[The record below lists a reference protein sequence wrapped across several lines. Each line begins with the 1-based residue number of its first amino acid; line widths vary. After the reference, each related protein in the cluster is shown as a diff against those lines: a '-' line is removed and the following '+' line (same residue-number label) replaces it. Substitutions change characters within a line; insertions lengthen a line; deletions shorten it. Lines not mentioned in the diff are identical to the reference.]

1 MVRKSKK
8 QKNTRGSGLRRNLTR
23 VGNTGE
29 WVGAATRPPFSVHD
43 SGELVT
49 PELLVWM
56 EVRSE
61 LVVGQHLTLAE
72 TVQAN
77 LGSLLV
83 SSIEAPLIGLPRRPS
98 HVRVASSQEAESVRA
113 ALPDMEVTVA
123 PIPEIDQL
131 VDMMAAS
138 FAAQSSGDPWD
149 YLSLLDATPAVVRSL
164 FDASAD
170 LWTAPP
176 WRAASD
182 WAVLRI
188 DAPSIGI
195 SGACLSIIGA
205 LGEDFGFVLFPSS
218 EDFLEYLEHAQEA
231 SQFEPGAE
239 ADIGSSFISLN
250 FERGAD
256 LPKPARRK
264 IARHH
269 LEVAAPDAYPMVM
282 SVTRNGEQLAP
293 GAQDLIVL
301 TACARGLAAF
311 HAQHHELFFEHQA
324 TPATLEL
331 TTEEGVELHV
341 SGPHDLDNEE
351 LFDSGYPPSPLRVID
366 QGLAEKIVRAAVG
379 WYGDLWWREFVDDDD
394 LLDPPDFGMPIVIYH
409 VDNCGE
415 TLGDRLASSGE
426 PLDVEERALLD
437 AHRQAWLSIWEVTAV
452 EDEVGITVVDC
463 LTGERRFVNDLAAAD
478 TATAGAHLLARIVTS
493 NGESILAGVHPGVLS
508 PLVASEVVERARKRL
523 KRKRKVPTERL
534 RDPRFCYALIAYW
547 EDAASARADLFPQL
561 HNTDG
566 DALLVTVD
574 HFTVVQGHHDAVHAA
589 LDDMPD
595 ADPPEADVGPQA
607 LTWHFTRKHASASS
621 PMDSVLVGRA
631 ILHDGRLELET
642 NSIPRADDLRQR
654 IETALGPAIK
664 HRVREH
670 SDPISAP
677 LMEEMEQLDLEADFE
692 PPEDITPAK
701 LAIIQDYKRQHYE
714 SWPDHAIPALG
725 DQTPREAMKTRHGKD
740 RVGALIREMEFH
752 EARLPVAERADFSVL
767 RKTLGLE

>member
-8 QKNTRGSGLRRNLTR
+8 QKNTRGSGLRRDLTR

-149 YLSLLDATPAVVRSL
+149 YLSLLDTTPAVVRSL

-293 GAQDLIVL
+293 GAPICFRNCTTL
-301 TACARGLAAF
+301 TA
-311 HAQHHELFFEHQA
+311 
-324 TPATLEL
+324 
-331 TTEEGVELHV
+331 
-341 SGPHDLDNEE
+341 
-351 LFDSGYPPSPLRVID
+351 
-366 QGLAEKIVRAAVG
+366 
-379 WYGDLWWREFVDDDD
+379 
-394 LLDPPDFGMPIVIYH
+394 
-409 VDNCGE
+409 
-415 TLGDRLASSGE
+415 
-426 PLDVEERALLD
+426 
-437 AHRQAWLSIWEVTAV
+437 
-452 EDEVGITVVDC
+452 
-463 LTGERRFVNDLAAAD
+463 
-478 TATAGAHLLARIVTS
+478 
-493 NGESILAGVHPGVLS
+493 
-508 PLVASEVVERARKRL
+508 
-523 KRKRKVPTERL
+523 
-534 RDPRFCYALIAYW
+534 
-547 EDAASARADLFPQL
+547 
-561 HNTDG
+561 
-566 DALLVTVD
+566 
-574 HFTVVQGHHDAVHAA
+574 
-589 LDDMPD
+589 
-595 ADPPEADVGPQA
+595 
-607 LTWHFTRKHASASS
+607 TR
-621 PMDSVLVGRA
+621 
-631 ILHDGRLELET
+631 
-642 NSIPRADDLRQR
+642 
-654 IETALGPAIK
+654 
-664 HRVREH
+664 
-670 SDPISAP
+670 
-677 LMEEMEQLDLEADFE
+677 
-692 PPEDITPAK
+692 
-701 LAIIQDYKRQHYE
+701 
-714 SWPDHAIPALG
+714 SW
-725 DQTPREAMKTRHGKD
+725 
-740 RVGALIREMEFH
+740 
-752 EARLPVAERADFSVL
+752 
-767 RKTLGLE
+767 